1 MVVSPGK
8 RSDVEMT
15 GLFRRRTLGFTLIE
29 VMIVVA
35 ILGILA
41 AIALPSY
48 SQYVSRSRRVDARA
62 ALLENASI
70 LERQYIVANK
80 YNTNATPPVTE
91 SPRGTSATNR
101 SYAVTFSALTATTFT
116 LTAAPENGQSA
127 DECGTFVLTHTGA
140 RSLSGNTLS
149 VDQCWNR

>member
-1 MVVSPGK
+1 
-8 RSDVEMT
+8 MT
-15 GLFRRRTLGFTLIE
+15 RHIQTRELGFTLIE

-35 ILGILA
+35 IIGILA
-41 AIALPSY
+41 AIALPNY
-48 SQYVSRSRRVDARA
+48 TQYVQRSRRADAKA
-62 ALLENASI
+62 VLLDNAQL
-70 LERQYIVANK
+70 LERQFTVAGK